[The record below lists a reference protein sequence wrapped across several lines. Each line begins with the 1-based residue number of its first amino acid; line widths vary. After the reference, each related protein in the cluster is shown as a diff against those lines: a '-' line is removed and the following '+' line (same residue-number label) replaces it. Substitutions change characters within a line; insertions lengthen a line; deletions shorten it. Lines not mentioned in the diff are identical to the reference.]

1 MVGAGNGISKMLSSS
16 SCLSSFASQGDLIL
30 LQKLLRGK
38 VYMICFHV
46 YSTGVRT
53 GVVLHLCSL
62 LCGYDD
68 DDTSLKILNV
78 SSSEKWSKVSR
89 LCFCSTVTPLRSA
102 TSKTKTYMLHTAIF
116 QMKEISLLPI
126 LCKMQFGI
134 YRLLM

>member
-1 MVGAGNGISKMLSSS
+1 MVGAGSGISKMLSSS
-16 SCLSSFASQGDLIL
+16 SCLSSFATQGDLSL

-38 VYMICFHV
+38 VYMIRFHV
-46 YSTGVRT
+46 YATGVRT

-62 LCGYDD
+62 LCGYNDD
-68 DDTSLKILNV
+68 GTSLEILNV
-78 SSSEKWSKVSR
+78 SSSEKWSKVFS
-89 LCFCSTVTPLRSA
+89 LCCCSTVTPLRSA

-134 YRLLM
+134 YRLLV